1 MANLAGQSLG
11 RYHILEQLG
20 EGGMATV
27 YKAYDTRLE
36 RDVAVKIIR
45 REAFPPEQ
53 LERILK
59 RFERESKALA
69 RLTHPNIV
77 PVIDYGEYEGAPYL
91 VMPYLPGGTLK
102 QRLGTPMP
110 WQEAVRL
117 LLPIAQALDYAHEQN
132 IIHRD
137 IKPSNILL
145 TGRGQPMLSDFGI
158 AKILESGDTATLT
171 GTGVGVGT
179 PEYMAP
185 EQWTGGAGP
194 QADLYSL
201 GVVLY
206 ELVTGRKPYTADTPA
221 AVLLKQATEPLPRP
235 RQFVRDL
242 PEAVEKLLLK
252 ALAKRPEDRYA
263 DMAALVNALEGLL
276 AGQSQSS
283 RSGAKPAVRKPPL
296 EDSIA
301 TIEQVPTPGNLP
313 PVPARVSSKTRDQP
327 LKPVLE
333 KRPDRSHLQRKPF
346 SQIGLNWKRW
356 IPVAVLL
363 ALLGIGLAA
372 LATSTH
378 TPRLTATRTA
388 TPTATNTSNPTP
400 IAPTK
405 TSIPAPGATQVSAKD
420 GMVLVYVPAGDFL
433 MGSTDS
439 DPQAQ
444 SDEKPQH
451 RVSLDAY
458 WIDRT
463 EVTNAMYALCVSAG
477 ACQPPGNTSSYTR
490 INYYGNSQYADYPVI
505 YVDWKNAQA
514 YCGWVG
520 RRLPTEAEWEKAAR
534 GTDGRIYPWGN
545 GSPSSSL
552 LNYNF
557 DFGNTT
563 VVGNYP
569 SGASPYGALDM
580 AGNVWEWVAD
590 WYDSSYY
597 ANSPSSNP
605 TGPALGQYRVL
616 RGGSWNYEK
625 EYVRSAGRNWDGP
638 AVSGGFI
645 GFRCALAFP

>member
-1 MANLAGQSLG
+1 VANLAGQSLG